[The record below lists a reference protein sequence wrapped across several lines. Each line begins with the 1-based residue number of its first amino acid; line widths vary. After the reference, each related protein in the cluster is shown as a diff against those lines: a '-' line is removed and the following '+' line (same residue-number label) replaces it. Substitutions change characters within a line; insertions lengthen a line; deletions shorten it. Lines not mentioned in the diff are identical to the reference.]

1 MLKKNVVLTG
11 VLAMLTCIANGMSF
25 ETPTQAKVQLKMFVI
40 DEKDDKKAME
50 RWALFTQRLTK
61 MADKFIERVVAS
73 NEFKMAADRIK
84 TSLKRSPNSDIRFE
98 QDYIKLM
105 IIQKRLPSLANKPTD
120 LQEFVTTYEDLKN
133 KVDNKELTDPQKVL
147 RKYDRDY
154 KRIKNR
160 LKTEFN
166 ITMNEIAKQLDAMSH
181 QIEQLRMVIEDS
193 STSWRK
199 PTAKLN

>member
-1 MLKKNVVLTG
+1 
-11 VLAMLTCIANGMSF
+11 MLTCIANGMSF

-50 RWALFTQRLTK
+50 RWALFTQRLSN
-61 MADKFIERVVAS
+61 MSDKFVERVIES
-73 NEFKMAADRIK
+73 NEFKTAGARIK
-84 TSLKRSPNSDIRFE
+84 TPLERTPNSDIRFE
-98 QDYIKLM
+98 PDYFGLM
-105 IIQKRLPSLANKPTD
+105 LLQKRLPSMANKPTD

-166 ITMNEIAKQLDAMSH
+166 ITMNEVAKQLDAMSH

-193 STSWRK
+193 SSKWSK
-199 PTAKLN
+199 PSAKLN